1 MARELLTSKDL
12 AQRLGISRAVLYRWK
27 RDGHIPQPIKIG
39 RDLRWPDTV
48 VDQIIAQHTKDGA
61 A

>member
-1 MARELLTSKDL
+1 MARELLTSMEL
-12 AQRLGISRAVLYRWK
+12 AERLSISRAVLYRWK
-27 RDGHIPQPIKIG
+27 RDGLIPQPIKIG

-48 VDQIIAQHTKDGA
+48 VDEIIAQHSKGGA